1 LGDRLGTQRRDED
14 GRRTADT
21 LHRVA
26 GDGDEIQPA
35 QVDTGAARRDR
46 VALDPD
52 APVLPDIRGMVNA
65 MCHAVDQVIYDL
77 NITPDI
83 VNVDAALSGRR
94 PFVVDGDDVIR
105 DMGLVGVDKQYA
117 VPPDRDEDR
126 KSVV

>member
-1 LGDRLGTQRRDED
+1 
-14 GRRTADT
+14 
-21 LHRVA
+21 
-26 GDGDEIQPA
+26 
-35 QVDTGAARRDR
+35 GAARRDR

-52 APVLPDIRGMVNA
+52 APVLPDIRGMGNA
-65 MCHAVDQVIYDL
+65 MSHAVDQVIYDL

-117 VPPDRDEDR
+117 VPPDRDDVAGDGHLPGDGVR
-126 KSVV
+126 CCVDDDAKGPLRQGAAVV